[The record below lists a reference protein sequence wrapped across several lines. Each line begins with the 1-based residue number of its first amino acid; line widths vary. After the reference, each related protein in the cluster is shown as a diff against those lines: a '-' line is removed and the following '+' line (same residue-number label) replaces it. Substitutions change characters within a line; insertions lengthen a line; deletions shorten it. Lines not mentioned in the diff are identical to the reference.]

1 MRCSTLG
8 VKIVVD
14 TDKSTGPR
22 TGADRTVIA
31 DSNEAVA
38 GPVHVVWRQDGAE
51 QKGTFTESFT
61 IGRDSTC
68 DISIADS
75 GVSRLHAR
83 IFSASGQWHVEDLDS
98 SNGSFLDSVRIREA
112 VLPMTSTL
120 QFGSGCKLWLNV
132 PEATSNITDEE
143 ISERYFGKSVDRWVG
158 DRTRRVRAAYHRVD
172 RKQKRR
178 YRGMITMVFVA
189 LIVSIGIGTYQY
201 LMLQKTRE
209 LATNIF
215 YGMKAVQVQVA
226 RIEDLVRD
234 SGDVK
239 LIDEA
244 KSRREEV
251 KALEA
256 QYDQFLED
264 LDVLGPD
271 LSEKDR
277 VILRV
282 ARMLGECELTMPP
295 EFTDAVKSYIHK
307 WRVTN
312 RLRRSVKRMQE
323 QNLTE
328 VVSQA
333 MLENDLPPQFLYV
346 ALQESGFD
354 NKAVGPK
361 TRFGIAKG
369 MWQFIPSTARR
380 YGLRTGPLVELPI
393 YDPKDDRFNPELATR
408 AAARF
413 LRDIYSKEAQ
423 ASGLLVMA
431 SYNWGPNNI
440 RRRIREMP
448 NNPRERNF
456 WELLKKHDIPTETYD
471 YVLYIFSAIVIGE
484 DPVLFGFDFD
494 NPLQDVELSLPEDP
508 ASAAR
513 NDQREA
519 RDSASSLVP
528 TAAARPA
535 I

>member
-1 MRCSTLG
+1 
-8 VKIVVD
+8 
-14 TDKSTGPR
+14 
-22 TGADRTVIA
+22 
-31 DSNEAVA
+31 
-38 GPVHVVWRQDGAE
+38 
-51 QKGTFTESFT
+51 
-61 IGRDSTC
+61 
-68 DISIADS
+68 
-75 GVSRLHAR
+75 
-83 IFSASGQWHVEDLDS
+83 
-98 SNGSFLDSVRIREA
+98 
-112 VLPMTSTL
+112 MTSTL
-120 QFGSGCKLWLNV
+120 QLGDEFKLWFNV
-132 PEATSNITDEE
+132 PEAPSNITDDE
-143 ISERYFGKSVDRWVG
+143 IAERYFGGTADHELG
-158 DRTRRVRAAYHRVD
+158 DRTLRVRAAYRHLD
-172 RKQKRR
+172 KKQKLR
-178 YRGMITMVFVA
+178 YRAIITTVFVV
-189 LIVSIGIGTYQY
+189 LIAAIGVGAYQY

-209 LATNIF
+209 LATNMF

-226 RIEDLVRD
+226 RLEDMVRD
-234 SGDVK
+234 SGDAEF
-239 LIDEA
+239 IDEA

-251 KALEA
+251 QALEA

-271 LSEKDR
+271 LSEEDR

-295 EFTDAVKSYIHK
+295 DFADAVKSYIHK

-312 RLRRSVKRMQE
+312 RLRRSVERMQE

-354 NKAVGPK
+354 NQAIGPK

-393 YDPKDDRFNPELATR
+393 HDPKDDRFKPELAAR
-408 AAARF
+408 AAARY

-431 SYNWGPNNI
+431 SYNWGPNNV
-440 RRRIREMP
+440 RQRIREMP

-456 WELLKKHDIPTETYD
+456 WELLKEYDIPTETYN
-471 YVLYIFSAIVIGE
+471 YVMYIFSAIVIGE
-484 DPVLFGFDFD
+484 NPALFGFDFD
-494 NPLQDVELSLPEDP
+494 NPLQDMELS
-508 ASAAR
+508 
-513 NDQREA
+513 QK
-519 RDSASSLVP
+519 
-528 TAAARPA
+528 
-535 I
+535 

>member
-1 MRCSTLG
+1 MG
-8 VKIVVD
+8 D
-14 TDKSTGPR
+14 TDKPTDPQ
-22 TGADRTVIA
+22 TDHDETVVTDSFEAIA
-31 DSNEAVA
+31 
-38 GPVHVVWRQDGAE
+38 GQVHVVWRQDGAE
-51 QKGTFTESFT
+51 QKSTFTESFT
-61 IGRDSTC
+61 IGRDASC
-68 DISIADS
+68 DVSIADP
-75 GVSRLHAR
+75 GVSRLHVR
-83 IFSASGQWHVEDLDS
+83 ISPAGGQWHVEDLDS
-98 SNGSFLDSVRIREA
+98 GNGTFLDSVRIHEA

-120 QFGSGCKLWLNV
+120 QLGDEFKLWFNV
-132 PEATSNITDEE
+132 PEAPSNITDDE
-143 ISERYFGKSVDRWVG
+143 IAERYFGDTADHELG
-158 DRTRRVRAAYHRVD
+158 DRTLRVRAAYRHLD
-172 RKQKRR
+172 KKQKLR
-178 YRGMITMVFVA
+178 YRAIISTVFVV
-189 LIVSIGIGTYQY
+189 LIAAIGLGAYQY

-209 LATNIF
+209 LATNMF

-226 RIEDLVRD
+226 RLEDLVRD
-234 SGDVK
+234 SGDAK

-251 KALEA
+251 QALEA

-271 LSEKDR
+271 LSEEDR

-295 EFTDAVKSYIHK
+295 DC
-307 WRVTN
+307 
-312 RLRRSVKRMQE
+312 MQE

-354 NKAVGPK
+354 NQAIGPK

-393 YDPKDDRFNPELATR
+393 HDPKDDRFKPELAAR
-408 AAARF
+408 AAARY
-413 LRDIYSKEAQ
+413 LRDIYSKDAQ

-431 SYNWGPNNI
+431 SYNWGPNNV
-440 RRRIREMP
+440 RQRIREMP

-456 WELLKKHDIPTETYD
+456 WELLKEYDVPTETYN

-484 DPVLFGFDFD
+484 NPALFGFDFD
-494 NPLQDVELSLPEDP
+494 NPLQNVELS
-508 ASAAR
+508 
-513 NDQREA
+513 QK
-519 RDSASSLVP
+519 
-528 TAAARPA
+528 
-535 I
+535 